1 MMKTLL
7 LLMVLLFTMATIV
20 NSAPTAVG
28 EITLDEI
35 LINSASDISGTSAIL
50 APLNSTTTT
59 WVPGEPQSIFIEMG
73 ARDIY
78 YTFCVPKSD
87 DRSMCI
93 VTFLQSNDDGRG
105 YMWVYDN
112 MCREV
117 GNKRVTRA
125 EMADRYSMSSELPMF
140 VDVNIDRKWSPY
152 NKSGVKLWYGS
163 HYNKNPLNKATQHW
177 PAQTDSIVLQSN
189 WPGRL
194 WSASEWSFDIYALAK
209 LLVYGEGIASQF
221 LPGIESLRYSG
232 RSRRDPLGN
241 CVDPPIQSMI
251 YAKVCLPTI
260 RVTQPPQ
267 T

>member
-1 MMKTLL
+1 MFYESNATDCFENPSTYTLPSEHI
-7 LLMVLLFTMATIV
+7 FKIPHQGSQSTATLHSQPHTHYLHLKNV
-20 NSAPTAVG
+20 KHND
-28 EITLDEI
+28 EYTLASYGPPLHHGHYCQLCPHRSWRNHPDEI

-73 ARDIY
+73 TRDIY
-78 YTFCVPKSD
+78 YTSCVPKSD

-125 EMADRYSMSSELPMF
+125 ELADRYSMSSELPMF
-140 VDVNIDRKWSPY
+140 VDINIDRKWSPY

-177 PAQTDSIVLQSN
+177 PGQTDSIVLQSN

-194 WSASEWSFDIYALAK
+194 WYAFRAP
-209 LLVYGEGIASQF
+209 F
-221 LPGIESLRYSG
+221 LCG
-232 RSRRDPLGN
+232 
-241 CVDPPIQSMI
+241 
-251 YAKVCLPTI
+251 
-260 RVTQPPQ
+260 
-267 T
+267 